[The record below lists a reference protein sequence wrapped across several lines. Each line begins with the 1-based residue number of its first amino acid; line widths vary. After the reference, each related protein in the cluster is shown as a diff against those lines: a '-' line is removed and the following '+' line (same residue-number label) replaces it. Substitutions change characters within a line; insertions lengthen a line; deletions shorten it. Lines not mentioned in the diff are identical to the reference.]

1 VDDNYTENLEGKGLL
16 SRRQWHHLNALFCNE
31 MIEEARLPE
40 EYLVPL
46 NGSMK
51 GVDLVYDPS
60 ATLPTLRPDIETLVV
75 PQRSTKTGLGIDIR
89 RRVTMA
95 KEKTL
100 KKASVAD
107 LRKVIKKLEDE
118 NAELRILAADSES
131 Y

>member
-1 VDDNYTENLEGKGLL
+1 
-16 SRRQWHHLNALFCNE
+16 
-31 MIEEARLPE
+31 
-40 EYLVPL
+40 
-46 NGSMK
+46 
-51 GVDLVYDPS
+51 
-60 ATLPTLRPDIETLVV
+60 
-75 PQRSTKTGLGIDIR
+75 
-89 RRVTMA
+89 MA